1 MKTNISNV
9 TDLDFYT
16 IKDNLIEHFKQDK
29 SPFKDWDFKG
39 SGLNYL
45 LDVLA
50 YNTHYNAVNA
60 HVAMNETFLDSAQI
74 RSNVVSRAKTLGY
87 ISRSNRGSKVVIN
100 ADFSRLG
107 DSNADVLRLPRGS
120 KFTAKIDNRVV
131 IFTTLSEYVSPYN
144 EETGLFSFK
153 NIVANEGRMIRERF
167 VVNSVDINKQYKI
180 KEQTVDTS
188 TLRVKVYPHDNTLD
202 FEAFLDSSNFTIFTP
217 ESNAYFLSE
226 NYDGIYQIEF
236 GDGIIG
242 KALNN
247 LQVIEIEYLAT
258 IEKPENANSISG
270 FIFGGTSSVEF
281 NNIVA
286 DPESIVTVEPASGG
300 RIRETLNEIRRNAP
314 LSFITQNRAVTIS
327 DYETLIRKNVAG
339 LDSISVWGGQD
350 NDPPQYGKVFL
361 SAKPNGALFLT
372 ELQKEEILEYLNT
385 IKILTVVPEIV
396 DPIYLFMFFDVIV
409 KYNPALTS
417 ASSSEIENQIRNEL
431 IEFNEDTLGTFDQVF
446 RYSNFLS
453 RIDNISDAITN
464 SYARVFIYKELNLDV
479 RADRPITL
487 DFKFE
492 IFGNPNQTE
501 SIISSTTW
509 EFLGRT
515 LQLADEPIEG
525 SDLRRVYAFTTFD
538 LDSRLP
544 VKSKVIRDLGVL
556 DIKRGVIELSPIPT
570 SFNSTIQITV
580 TPNSF
585 DINTVRE
592 QLLIIDFART
602 SILAEK
608 DKSQLTY
615 RPTPILRSR

>member
-16 IKDNLIEHFKQDK
+16 IKDNLIEHFKQEK

-60 HVAMNETFLDSAQI
+60 HVSMNETFLDSAQV

-87 ISRSNRGSKVVIN
+87 ISRSNRGSKVVLN
-100 ADFSRLG
+100 VEFSRLG
-107 DSNADVLRLPRGS
+107 DSNADILVLPRGS
-120 KFTAKIDNRVV
+120 KFTAKIDNRII
-131 IFTTLSEYVSPYN
+131 IFTTLAEYVSPYN
-144 EETGLFSFK
+144 DETGVFSFK
-153 NIVANEGRMIRERF
+153 NVIANEGRIIRERF
-167 VVNSVDINKQYKI
+167 VVNSADLNKQYKI
-180 KEQTVDTS
+180 KEQTIDTS
-188 TLRVKVYPHDNTLD
+188 TLRVNVYPHDNTTD
-202 FEAFLDSSNFTIFTP
+202 FEAFLDSSNFTIYTP
-217 ESNAYFLSE
+217 ESNVYFLTE

-236 GDGIIG
+236 GDGVIG

-247 LQVIEIEYLAT
+247 LQIIEIEYLAT
-258 IEKPENANSISG
+258 IERPENANSISG
-270 FIFGGTSSVEF
+270 FIFGGTTESNF

-286 DPESIVTVEPASGG
+286 DVEDIETVNPAAGG
-300 RIRETLNEIRRNAP
+300 RIRETLDEIRRNAP
-314 LSFITQNRAVTIS
+314 LSFVSQNRAVTVS
-327 DYETLIRKNVAG
+327 DYETLIRKTVAG

-350 NDPPQYGKVFL
+350 NDPPQFGKVFL

-372 ELQKEEILEYLNT
+372 ELQKEEILEYLNS
-385 IKILTVVPEIV
+385 IKILTVIPEIV
-396 DPIYLFMFFDVIV
+396 DPVYLFMFFDVFV

-417 ASSSEIENQIRNEL
+417 ASSSEIENEIRNEL
-431 IEFNEDTLGTFDQVF
+431 IEFNEDTLGTFDQTF

-453 RIDNISDAITN
+453 RIDNINEAITN
-464 SYARVFIYKELNLDV
+464 SFARLFVYKELNLDV
-479 RADRPITL
+479 RADTPIEL

-492 IFGNPNQTE
+492 IFGKPNQKE

-538 LDSRLP
+538 AESRLP
-544 VKSKVIRDLGVL
+544 IKSKIIRDLGVL
-556 DIKRGVIELSPIPT
+556 DIKRGTIELAPIPT
-570 SFNSTIQITV
+570 SFNTTIQITV

-585 DINTVRE
+585 DISTVRD

-608 DKSQLTY
+608 DKSELTY
-615 RPTPILRSR
+615 RPTPILRDR